1 MQKLQS
7 YLSQALSL
15 LVVFLL
21 LAATAASAGK
31 LFGHRIGTQSPKAG
45 ATTETSGSTSETY
58 AAPTDAQLN
67 ELGLSGAQLAERDSA
82 VWTVNGQSDAVV
94 ISTARFGRDVQGF
107 AGPVP
112 LLVYIKADT
121 VQRVV
126 ALPNEESPGYF
137 GQASKLL
144 HAWDGKSVGAAAT
157 LQVDAVSGATYSSRG
172 ILGNMQAAL
181 KAYGTAGSAWIA
193 APAIGW
199 AKTGG
204 VLAVLLFGLAVA
216 WFGRGRRGLRL
227 VVLTANILVLGFWT
241 GQFVSLS
248 LLRGWMANGIDWLG
262 ALPSVV
268 VVGAAL
274 LLPWLG
280 KKNYYCTWV
289 CPYGS
294 LQELAFHVPV
304 RKWKA
309 GMQLQKRLR
318 GLRLAVLGVLLLL
331 LWLGVGAAVLDYE
344 PFAAFMVTSAP
355 VATLCLA
362 AVFVLLGLFV
372 PRPWCQTLCPVGMLL
387 NLAEDAPRKTP
398 RAAQT
403 ARTHT
408 HRLTQEKKTKL

>member
-7 YLSQALSL
+7 YLSQVLSL

-21 LAATAASAGK
+21 LAATAAGAGK
-31 LFGHRIGTQSPKAG
+31 LFGHPLGTQGNGSG
-45 ATTETSGSTSETY
+45 ATSEVAGTTSEAYPT
-58 AAPTDAQLN
+58 PTDAQLA
-67 ELGLSGAQLAERDSA
+67 ELGLAGAQLAARDSA
-82 VWTVNGQSDAVV
+82 VWAVKGQPGAVV
-94 ISTARFGRDVQGF
+94 ISTARFGRGIQGF

-121 VQRVV
+121 VQRVA

-144 HAWDGKSVGAAAT
+144 HAWDGKSVSEAAT

-181 KAYGTAGSAWIA
+181 TAYGAGGA
-193 APAIGW
+193 AQGASPVIGW
-199 AKTGG
+199 AKTA
-204 VLAVLLFGLAVA
+204 AVFAALLFGLLAA

-227 VVLTANILVLGFWT
+227 VVLAANVLVLGFWT

-248 LLRGWMANGIDWLG
+248 LLRGWMANGIDWTG
-262 ALPSVV
+262 ALPGVV
-268 VVGAAL
+268 VVGIAL
-274 LLPWLG
+274 LLPWMG

-294 LQELAFHVPV
+294 LQELVFHVPV
-304 RKWKA
+304 RKWKG
-309 GMQLQKRLR
+309 GMRLQKRLR
-318 GLRLAVLGVLLLL
+318 GLRLAVLCVLLLL
-331 LWLGVGAAVLDYE
+331 LWLGVGATILDYE

-362 AVFVLLGLFV
+362 GAFVLLGLFV
-372 PRPWCQTLCPVGMLL
+372 PRPWCQALCPVGMLL
-387 NLAEDAPRKTP
+387 NLAEDAPRKAAHAAKTATP
-398 RAAQT
+398 R
-403 ARTHT
+403 THPS
-408 HRLTQEKKTKL
+408 TQEN